1 MRGHRAAASRPSRVR
16 ARSAAIAAFVVLA
29 AMVPAVASAADTQ
42 EVDAELPYVCTLPS
56 GRQPAEVRVSAAFPD
71 RVKAGEAISP
81 TDVTTTVELPAEA
94 VADLTALK
102 ATTAQAATRLTV
114 GVAQNE
120 SAAEATWR
128 GTAEPVTLPG
138 SGPLT
143 LTATGDVPSVTGQ
156 SDGDLTFSAGNL
168 AVDLALGTADGAAAD
183 PGSLTVD
190 CSPAEDA
197 PEKGLLATVQVGTET
212 AEPSGSPSS
221 SDSSPGA
228 PDPSSGTPDE
238 PEDRQGDRAPEVAEN
253 PPGAAADRDAPPCL
267 YDDEHPA
274 TPASLNAYV
283 TGYTNVKKLDA
294 ASFLPPSCM
303 LIEQGNPVDGPPDP
317 DHLIFDTVSYAD
329 FHYEGRKETPPFEST
344 FLAFGFTPV
353 KATMVL
359 KQTGPITI
367 HSRIKMRLS
376 DFRTITDTYVR
387 APLTLQVTDLE
398 VNGTPLDVGPGCRTE
413 KSLTSIEPDPAN
425 HPGDHLVLYG
435 RGEQD
440 LGMPATG
447 YLLLSGGVLSGE
459 ATVPAFTGCGAG
471 GENLDRLLTASV
483 SGPGN
488 QIKQVQGQTCS
499 IANPVFGDEFNAP
512 QCTSDLQPHVIP
524 VPER

>member
-1 MRGHRAAASRPSRVR
+1 MRGHRAAASRPPRIR

-29 AMVPAVASAADTQ
+29 AMVPAVASAAGTQ

-102 ATTAQAATRLTV
+102 AATAQAATRLTV

-128 GTAEPVTLPG
+128 GTAEPVALPG

-143 LTATGDVPSVTGQ
+143 LTATGDVPSVTGR

-168 AVDLALGTADGAAAD
+168 AVDLALGTADGAATD

-197 PEKGLLATVQVGTET
+197 PEKGLLATVQVGTDT

-228 PDPSSGTPDE
+228 PAPSSGTPDE
-238 PEDRQGDRAPEVAEN
+238 PEDRQGDRAPKVAEN

-274 TPASLNAYV
+274 TPSSLNAYV
-283 TGYTNVKKLDA
+283 TGYTNVKKLNA
-294 ASFLPPSCM
+294 ASLLPPSCM

-317 DHLIFDTVSYAD
+317 DYLIFDTVSQGD
-329 FHYEGRKETPPFEST
+329 FHDEGRKRTPPFEST

-353 KATMVL
+353 TATMVL
-359 KQTGPITI
+359 EQTGPVTI
-367 HSRIKMRLS
+367 HSRIKMRWS

-387 APLTLQVTDLE
+387 APLTLRVTDLE

-413 KSLTSIEPDPAN
+413 KSLTSLEPDPAN

-435 RGEQD
+435 QGRAGPRHAGHR
-440 LGMPATG
+440 LPAP
-447 YLLLSGGVLSGE
+447 LRR
-459 ATVPAFTGCGAG
+459 C
-471 GENLDRLLTASV
+471 
-483 SGPGN
+483 
-488 QIKQVQGQTCS
+488 
-499 IANPVFGDEFNAP
+499 PV
-512 QCTSDLQPHVIP
+512 
-524 VPER
+524 R